1 MEKISVTT
9 GNKNT
14 FLATIY
20 KPQNDPIA
28 VVQILHG
35 MAEHQGRY
43 KEFINFLISNDIAV
57 FIHDHL
63 GHGDR
68 IKVESDKGYFGG
80 HKGWDSVIE
89 DAKSVS
95 LISKQRFP
103 NIPFILLGHSMGSFV
118 AFSLIE
124 SLDIYDSCILS
135 APSKPSTLLL
145 FLQRFLLKSE
155 VKKIGMQ
162 GYSQKIDDLVF
173 GGFNKQ
179 IKDPKTPH
187 DWLSHNEVSVNDYL
201 NDPLCGFKVTNALWL
216 DLADAIKTIYA
227 KAALN
232 SIPNN
237 LSILIM
243 AGSND
248 PVGNNGKGPRNI
260 LKLLRQVNKNVNLK
274 MFENMRHEVLN
285 ETNNSIVYDE
295 VFTYIMKNHGTAR

>member
-155 VKKIGMQ
+155 VKR
-162 GYSQKIDDLVF
+162 SSD
-173 GGFNKQ
+173 
-179 IKDPKTPH
+179 
-187 DWLSHNEVSVNDYL
+187 
-201 NDPLCGFKVTNALWL
+201 
-216 DLADAIKTIYA
+216 
-227 KAALN
+227 
-232 SIPNN
+232 
-237 LSILIM
+237 
-243 AGSND
+243 SN
-248 PVGNNGKGPRNI
+248 
-260 LKLLRQVNKNVNLK
+260 
-274 MFENMRHEVLN
+274 
-285 ETNNSIVYDE
+285 
-295 VFTYIMKNHGTAR
+295 